1 METFNFDSALTG
13 CLVAGNWT
21 ADGVQFAVTDKY
33 TNTVVAHVSSAT
45 QAQVTRAVD
54 VAVQALERGA
64 PPPAERA
71 AIFRRTAKLLAERRQ
86 AFVEAMVAEAGFTLP
101 DASGEVD
108 RAIITLNLTA
118 EECTR
123 LVGDMVPFAAN
134 PGAHQR
140 LGFTVR
146 YPIGIVCAITPFNS
160 PLNTVLHKVAPAFGA
175 GNPVILKPS
184 AVTPL
189 TAALLAAALL
199 DAGMPVDFLAVLQGE
214 GDTVG
219 TWLLAEPR
227 IAFYTFT
234 GSTRVGRIIQQAAGL
249 RRTQMELGSIAST
262 IVCADADLDR
272 AIPKI
277 VNAAFRK
284 AGQVCTSVQRLFV
297 ERPVLDIVARRL
309 AEAAAAFPA
318 GDPRNPAT
326 RVGPLISEAAAQR
339 AAQWIEDAV
348 AAGAQRLCG
357 GERQGAVLQP
367 AVLVNAP
374 LETQAWCQEAFAPLV
389 SLQPFDRFE
398 DALAGANSTPYGL
411 SAGVFTSNLERA
423 FLATRA
429 LRFGTVQINETS
441 SARSDV
447 MPFGGV
453 KDSGFGKEGPWHAM
467 REMTEERLVI
477 FNP

>member
-1 METFNFDSALTG
+1 METFHISSSMTG
-13 CLVAGNWT
+13 NLINGNWLPGH
-21 ADGVQFAVTDKY
+21 APFDVIDKFSG
-33 TNTVVAHVSSAT
+33 TVIAQLTSAT
-45 QAQVTRAVD
+45 KDQVGKAVEIAQQAMSH
-54 VAVQALERGA
+54 GA

-71 AIFRRTAKLLAERRQ
+71 VILRRAAVLLHERRQ
-86 AFVEAMVAEAGFTLP
+86 NFVDSMVAEAGFTQA

-108 RAIITLNLTA
+108 RAIITLGLTA

-140 LGFTVR
+140 LGYTVR
-146 YPIGIVCAITPFNS
+146 HPIGIVCAITPFNS

-175 GNPVILKPS
+175 GNAVILKPS
-184 AVTPL
+184 EYTPL
-189 TAALLAAALL
+189 TAALLATVLL
-199 DAGMPVDFLAVLQGE
+199 DAGMPANFLAVLQGS
-214 GDTVG
+214 GDSVG
-219 TWLLAEPR
+219 SMLLAAPE

-262 IVCADADLDR
+262 IVCMDADLDK

-277 VNAAFRK
+277 ANAAFRK
-284 AGQVCTSVQRLFV
+284 AGQVCTSVQRLYV
-297 ERPVLDIVARRL
+297 ERPVFDVVAKRL
-309 AEAAAAFPA
+309 ADAAAAFQA
-318 GDPRNPAT
+318 GDPRDQAT
-326 RVGPLISEAAAQR
+326 RVGPLITEAAARR
-339 AAQWIEDAV
+339 AVDWIQEAV
-348 AAGAQRLCG
+348 AAGAQLLCG
-357 GERQGAVLQP
+357 GQRDGSVVQPSVLIRGSAQTN
-367 AVLVNAP
+367 V
-374 LETQAWCQEAFAPLV
+374 WCAEAFAPLI
-389 SLQPFDRFE
+389 SLEPFDTLE
-398 DALAGANSTPYGL
+398 EAVAGANSTPFGL
-411 SAGVFTSNLERA
+411 SAGVFTSNLSKA
-423 FLATRA
+423 FAATQM